1 MRTLYVLLFLLLLS
15 LCSALLPS
23 NGRAFTGVKSDIH
36 LTSST
41 LKPGAKGEIVVSF
54 APEEGIHINTDP
66 AIEFQFEKDTLVHF
80 TGVASM
86 PKVEKTGYLDTKRP
100 IKYSFTLDKN
110 IPKGKHTLKGSVR
123 YFFCSDTEGWCNR
136 SSQPIQL
143 TFTVT
148 Q

>member
-1 MRTLYVLLFLLLLS
+1 MRTLYLLLPLLY
-15 LCSALLPS
+15 LCSNPLPS
-23 NGRAFTGVKSDIH
+23 SGAAFTGVKCDIH
-36 LTSST
+36 LATST
-41 LKPGAKGEIVVSF
+41 LKPGAKGEIIVSF

-66 AIEFQFEKDTLVHF
+66 AIEFEFEKDTLVHF

-86 PKVEKTGYLDTKRP
+86 PKVEKTGYLDTKKS

-110 IPKGKHTLKGSVR
+110 IQKGKHTLKGSVR